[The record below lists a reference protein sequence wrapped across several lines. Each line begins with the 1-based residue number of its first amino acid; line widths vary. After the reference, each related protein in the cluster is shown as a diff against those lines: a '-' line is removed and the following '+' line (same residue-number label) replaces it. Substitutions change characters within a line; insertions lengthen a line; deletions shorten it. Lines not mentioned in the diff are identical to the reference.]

1 MATMATLDIDGLL
14 LLDGGNEGI
23 TLAITADV
31 LTLKIPSEDM
41 DGLESA
47 EGSVS
52 RHRLGL
58 EAVRLFPLSHG
69 ASLFP
74 SPSNRGP
81 SLSMGHAMGATHQT
95 AWMPAECHQ
104 DGGSECHPPALGNG
118 LKQSWPMT
126 SPPVTTASRS
136 PLPWRWSF
144 PSPAEATVCSGPWYP
159 SLNRPGRNPWRL
171 PLHGK
176 RQEQNGAT
184 SPVEHS
190 LKLLFSSHL

>member
-1 MATMATLDIDGLL
+1 MATLDIDRLL
-14 LLDGGNEGI
+14 LLDGSNEDI
-23 TLAITADV
+23 ILAIMADV
-31 LTLKIPSEDM
+31 LTLKIPSEAM

-58 EAVRLFPLSHG
+58 EAVRPFPLSHG

-81 SLSMGHAMGATHQT
+81 SLSMGHAMGATQRT
-95 AWMPAECHQ
+95 AWMPAEFHH

-118 LKQSWPMT
+118 LKQSWPMA

-144 PSPAEATVCSGPWYP
+144 PSPAEATVCSGPWRP

-171 PLHGK
+171 PLQGK

-190 LKLLFSSHL
+190 LKLLFSSYL